1 MSPAMITLSVLAVV
15 AICFITE
22 IIPLA
27 ITSMGGAIALGL
39 LGVIPEKMI
48 FSGLSNSTVVLFA
61 GMFVIGAALFH
72 TGMAQLIGEKVVRM
86 AGKSETGLM
95 FGVMAITIIMSS
107 VLSNTG
113 TAASLIPVVT
123 GICAAAHLKGSR
135 FMMPMAIAANAGGT
149 LTMVGTPP
157 NIIVTGALSNA
168 HLPTF
173 GFFEFAFAGI
183 PLCIATVLFTL
194 TIGKR
199 LLPNHDID
207 TSAEV
212 EQEVSEVSGNKT
224 KQIISLLILIGV
236 VIVMIFSK
244 TLHVSLTT
252 AAVIGALIC
261 VLTGCMTEKQAYAS
275 IDWVTIFLFA
285 GMMPIATALDKS
297 GAGKLIAD
305 TVVGSLGAS
314 PNPLIVCAAMY
325 LLSNI
330 LTQFMN
336 NTATAA
342 LLAPLGISMAQSL
355 HADPKAVLVSIA
367 IAASAAFAPPVAT
380 PPNTLVLGPG
390 QYSFNDYLKIGIPL
404 CIVGF
409 VVMMIVIPIVWPF
422 FPGK

>member
-1 MSPAMITLSVLAVV
+1 
-15 AICFITE
+15 
-22 IIPLA
+22 
-27 ITSMGGAIALGL
+27 
-39 LGVIPEKMI
+39 
-48 FSGLSNSTVVLFA
+48 
-61 GMFVIGAALFH
+61 
-72 TGMAQLIGEKVVRM
+72 
-86 AGKSETGLM
+86 
-95 FGVMAITIIMSS
+95 
-107 VLSNTG
+107 
-113 TAASLIPVVT
+113 
-123 GICAAAHLKGSR
+123 
-135 FMMPMAIAANAGGT
+135 
-149 LTMVGTPP
+149 
-157 NIIVTGALSNA
+157 
-168 HLPTF
+168 
-173 GFFEFAFAGI
+173 
-183 PLCIATVLFTL
+183 
-194 TIGKR
+194 
-199 LLPNHDID
+199 
-207 TSAEV
+207 
-212 EQEVSEVSGNKT
+212 
-224 KQIISLLILIGV
+224 
-236 VIVMIFSK
+236 
-244 TLHVSLTT
+244 
-252 AAVIGALIC
+252 
-261 VLTGCMTEKQAYAS
+261 MTEKQAYAS

-367 IAASAAFAPPVAT
+367 IAASAAFATPVAT

>member
-1 MSPAMITLSVLAVV
+1 MSPAIITLCVLGVV
-15 AICFITE
+15 ALLFITE
-22 IIPLA
+22 LIPLA
-27 ITSMGGAIALGL
+27 ITSMGGSIALGL
-39 LGVIPEKMI
+39 LGVISEKQI

-72 TGMAQLIGEKVVRM
+72 TGMAQKIGESVVRM
-86 AGKSETGLM
+86 AGTGETRLM
-95 FGVMAITIIMSS
+95 GGVMLVTIIMSA

-123 GICAAAHLKGSR
+123 GICAAAKLKGSR
-135 FMMPMAIAANAGGT
+135 FLMPMAIAANVGGT

-157 NIIVTGALSNA
+157 NIIVTGALANA
-168 HLPTF
+168 GLPTF
-173 GFFEFAFAGI
+173 GFFEFAWMGI
-183 PLCIATVLFTL
+183 PLSLVTIAFTL
-194 TIGKR
+194 TVGKR
-199 LLPNHDID
+199 LLPSHDLD
-207 TSAEV
+207 AEVEV
-212 EQEVSEVSGNKT
+212 EQEVDPSTVNHSKS
-224 KQIISLLILIGV
+224 KQMISLLILIGV
-236 VIVMIFSK
+236 VLTMVFSK
-244 TLHVSLTT
+244 QLGVSLTT
-252 AAVIGALIC
+252 AAVIGALVA

-305 TVVGSLGAS
+305 TVVGWLGDS
-314 PNPLIVCAAMY
+314 PNPLVIAAVMY

-330 LTQFMN
+330 MTQFMN

-367 IAASAAFAPPVAT
+367 IAASAAFATPVAT

-390 QYSFNDYLKIGIPL
+390 QYSFNDYLKVGIPL

-409 VVMMIVIPIVWPF
+409 ITSMIVIPIVWPF
-422 FPGK
+422 FP

>member
-1 MSPAMITLSVLAVV
+1 MDPAIITLCVLGVV
-15 AICFITE
+15 AILFITE

-27 ITSMGGAIALGL
+27 ITSMSGAIALGL
-39 LGVIPEKMI
+39 LGVIKEKQI
-48 FSGLSNSTVVLFA
+48 FSGLSDSTVVLFA

-72 TGMAQLIGEKVVRM
+72 TGMAQKIGESVVRM
-86 AGKSETGLM
+86 CGTGETRLM
-95 FGVMAITIIMSS
+95 GGVMLVTIIMSS

-123 GICAAAHLKGSR
+123 GICAVAKLKGSR
-135 FMMPMAIAANAGGT
+135 FLMPMAIAANVGGT

-157 NIIVTGALSNA
+157 NIIVTGALKTA
-168 HLPTF
+168 GLPSF
-173 GFFEFAFAGI
+173 DFFEFSLIGI
-183 PLCIATVLFTL
+183 PLSLVTLLFVL
-194 TIGKR
+194 TIGRK
-199 LLPNHDID
+199 LLPSHDIEENV
-207 TSAEV
+207 EV
-212 EQEVSEVSGNKT
+212 EQEVDASVVAHSKS
-224 KQIISLLILIGV
+224 KKIISLLILVGV

-244 TLHVSLTT
+244 ELGVSLTT
-252 AAVIGALIC
+252 AAVIGAIVA

-297 GAGKLIAD
+297 GAGALIANN
-305 TVVGSLGAS
+305 VVSLLGDS
-314 PNPLIVCAAMY
+314 PNPYVIAAVMY

-330 LTQFMN
+330 MTQFMN

-342 LLAPLGISMAQSL
+342 LLAPLGISMAQAIG
-355 HADPKAVLVSIA
+355 ADPKAVLLCIA
-367 IAASAAFAPPVAT
+367 IAASAAFATPVAT

-409 VVMMIVIPIVWPF
+409 IVSMIVIPIFWPF
-422 FPGK
+422 F

>member
-1 MSPAMITLSVLAVV
+1 MDPAIITLCVLGVV
-15 AICFITE
+15 AILFITE

-27 ITSMGGAIALGL
+27 ITSMSGAIALGL
-39 LGVIPEKMI
+39 LGVITEKQI
-48 FSGLSNSTVVLFA
+48 FSGLSDSTVVLFA

-72 TGMAQLIGEKVVRM
+72 TGMAQKIGESVVRM
-86 AGKSETGLM
+86 CGTGETRLM
-95 FGVMAITIIMSS
+95 GGVMLVTIIMSS

-123 GICAAAHLKGSR
+123 GICAVAKLKGSR
-135 FMMPMAIAANAGGT
+135 FLMPMAIAANVGGT

-157 NIIVTGALSNA
+157 NIIVTGALKTA
-168 HLPTF
+168 GLPSF
-173 GFFEFAFAGI
+173 DFFEFSLIGI
-183 PLCIATVLFTL
+183 PLSLVTLLFVL
-194 TIGKR
+194 TIGRK
-199 LLPNHDID
+199 LLPSHDIEENV
-207 TSAEV
+207 EV
-212 EQEVSEVSGNKT
+212 EQEVDASVVAHSKS
-224 KQIISLLILIGV
+224 KKIISLLILVGV

-244 TLHVSLTT
+244 ELGVSLTT
-252 AAVIGALIC
+252 AAVIGAIVA

-297 GAGKLIAD
+297 GAGALIANN
-305 TVVGSLGAS
+305 VVSLLGDS
-314 PNPLIVCAAMY
+314 PNPYVIAAVMY

-330 LTQFMN
+330 MTQFMN

-342 LLAPLGISMAQSL
+342 LLAPLGISMAQAIG
-355 HADPKAVLVSIA
+355 ADPKAVLLCIA
-367 IAASAAFAPPVAT
+367 IAASAAFATPVAT

-409 VVMMIVIPIVWPF
+409 IVSMIVIPIFWPF
-422 FPGK
+422 F